1 MNTKT
6 ASLII
11 GIIFLVVGI
20 LGFFPNPIIGDP
32 EHAMFHT
39 DTLHNMVH
47 IISGALFV
55 GIALAAPAT
64 AATVLKAFGIVYLLL
79 GVLGLIIF
87 GTDGMGKLLGFLHV
101 NGADNFLHIALGI
114 VIFLAGTLPQ
124 ATIAAPVDRA

>member
-20 LGFFPNPIIGDP
+20 LGFFPNPVVGDP
-32 EHAMFHT
+32 ERAIFHT

-64 AATVLKAFGIVYLLL
+64 AATVLKVFGIVYFLL

-87 GTDGMGKLLGFLHV
+87 GSDGMGRLLGFLHV